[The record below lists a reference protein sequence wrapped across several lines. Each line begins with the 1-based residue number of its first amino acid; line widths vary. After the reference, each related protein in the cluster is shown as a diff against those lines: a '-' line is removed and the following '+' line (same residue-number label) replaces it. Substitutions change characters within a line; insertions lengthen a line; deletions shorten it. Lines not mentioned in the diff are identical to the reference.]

1 MKDIF
6 DKNCSVVFDLLPL
19 YADGSCSARTA
30 ELIRHHLLTC
40 TKCRCFLHSIKAP
53 KATSDCGEIPAPH
66 PDYVSISRRL
76 KRRRAVKNTLLT
88 VSAISAVVLPMAI
101 YAYLTSEHRE
111 NDDE

>member
-19 YADGSCSARTA
+19 YSDGSCSARTA

-40 TKCRCFLHSIKAP
+40 KKCRGFLHSLKAP
-53 KATSDCGEIPAPH
+53 KATSDCDEIPAPH

-101 YAYLTSEHRE
+101 YAYLTSEPTE